1 MESSNNNRI
10 LTMNS
15 ELLIRSV
22 LDNIKQLLVCNLLKS
37 RMLLE
42 ILSLAKNGDKNEFT
56 ITKFLIVF
64 VLGNDFFKW

>member
-1 MESSNNNRI
+1 MESSNNNSI